1 MIALAAVL
9 ALATSPALAQQPAPE
24 FRSAHG
30 TGDGDSEARSAW
42 LDSLDGAGFD
52 APPVPHWV
60 ASLPRGRTSSANQT
74 ERARPVIDGDLV
86 FAGGSTVA
94 ALHAYDRARGT
105 LVRRYKATASV
116 DAAPLVVGSFVFFA
130 DSGGHVWAYERGGKL
145 LWSYDAGAPIL
156 TTPTLVDGLLVV
168 SSVDDLVV
176 ALDTVTGTQSW
187 RYRHRGELG
196 RKVDLALYAAPRP
209 VVSGSDV
216 LVGFSD
222 GNLVALGTT
231 TGDVTWQAH
240 VGAGRYPD
248 LVADPLAWGGLVFA
262 SGYDEPLVA
271 LDPTSRQV
279 AWTLPYGSAASP
291 TLLPA
296 DPDAGRDEAIL
307 VHPGTDGQ
315 LRAVTARSGVE
326 LWTWDSGNGASLTE
340 AVLTPAGLLVGSAT
354 GTLVLVEPAT
364 GKTRWRFRPPFLLDG
379 LSAPPT
385 VAGRQLV
392 FVTNAGR
399 LYSLVVPKSDPPMPS
414 PVATAPRR
422 R

>member
-1 MIALAAVL
+1 MIALAALLVL
-9 ALATSPALAQQPAPE
+9 APPHARAQQAPPTYRSTVSAEGPAL
-24 FRSAHG
+24 
-30 TGDGDSEARSAW
+30 EARAQW
-42 LDSLDGAGFD
+42 LDELDDAAFD

-60 ASLPRGRTSSANQT
+60 ASLPRGRSSSANQT
-74 ERARPVIDGDLV
+74 ERARPVVSRDLV

-105 LVRRYKATASV
+105 LVRRYPAAASV
-116 DAAPLVVGSFVFFA
+116 DAAPLAVGEFVFFA
-130 DSGGHVWAYERGGKL
+130 DSGGHVWAYERGGRK

-156 TTPTLVDGLLVV
+156 TTPTLTDGLLVV
-168 SSVDDLVV
+168 ATVDDLVV

-209 VVSGSDV
+209 IVSGNDV
-216 LVGFSD
+216 LVGFAD
-222 GNLVALGTT
+222 GSLVALGTT
-231 TGDVTWQAH
+231 TGDVTWQAS

-271 LDPTSRQV
+271 LDPSSRQV
-279 AWTLPYGSAASP
+279 AWTLPYGSAAAP

-296 DPDAGRDEAIL
+296 DPEAGRDEALL
-307 VHPGTDGQ
+307 VHPGTDGR
-315 LRAVTARSGVE
+315 LRAVAARGGTERWS
-326 LWTWDSGNGASLTE
+326 WDSGDGASLTE
-340 AVLTPAGLLVGSAT
+340 AVLTPAGLVVGSAN
-354 GTLVLVEPAT
+354 GTVVLVDPAT
-364 GKTRWRFRPPFLLDG
+364 GKARWRFRPPFLLDG
-379 LSAPPT
+379 LSAAPT

-399 LYSLVVPKSDPPMPS
+399 MYSLVVPLRDPPMP
-414 PVATAPRR
+414 APEVVDRR
-422 R
+422 